1 MVENSHDQP
10 GYSLPSELLTNQHH
24 SLASDNHQLPT
35 EFPYDFASFTSPTE
49 DDEDDF
55 FTGLTR
61 QFALSTLLDSNKLQ
75 FAASQKKWS
84 LSSSPQSIQS
94 PVFSNGSPTGPF
106 QGPSS
111 PTGPFA
117 PSDHCWDLIREAAG
131 QVNMWNKL
139 KNQQALKMNKALLS
153 SANSF
158 TQTNPSR
165 THPCLYIDNHGGQ
178 SCGSIWAGP
187 QACQKGPQYGSE
199 NGCGFTRN
207 VRCANPQDLI
217 NVNGFVG
224 NNCSLFSGG
233 RKNVLGS
240 GGGCVKRKCAGTG
253 VFLPR
258 RSPDP
263 VDSRVKS
270 GCSTGFTQQRAGQ
283 VMINMNHDNLM
294 NHAEAQARF
303 LDGVTPNHDVMVMRR
318 NAVLAQQ
325 WRNGVK
331 MMAAANKAMNYDM
344 HLPQEWSY

>member
-1 MVENSHDQP
+1 MVENSHNEP
-10 GYSLPSELLTNQHH
+10 NYSLPSELLTDQLN

-35 EFPYDFASFTSPTE
+35 EFPYDSVSFTFPTE

-75 FAASQKKWS
+75 FAASQTQKQWS
-84 LSSSPQSIQS
+84 MSSSPQSIPS

-117 PSDHCWDLIREAAG
+117 PTDYSWDLIREAAG
-131 QVNMWNKL
+131 QVNMLNKL
-139 KNQQALKMNKALLS
+139 KTQQALKINRDLLMAAS
-153 SANSF
+153 NF
-158 TQTNPSR
+158 TQTHSSKPL
-165 THPCLYIDNHGGQ
+165 PCVFNENYVKT

-187 QACQKGPQYGSE
+187 QACQKRPPFGLQNS
-199 NGCGFTRN
+199 CGFGG
-207 VRCANPQDLI
+207 NPHVLP

-224 NNCSLFSGG
+224 DNSPLFSGG
-233 RKNVLGS
+233 RKNVSGS
-240 GGGCVKRKCAGTG
+240 SCGAAKRKCAGTG

-258 RSPDP
+258 RCPDP
-263 VDSRVKS
+263 AESRNKPGS
-270 GCSTGFTQQRAGQ
+270 SAGFTQQRAGEAL
-283 VMINMNHDNLM
+283 INMNHDNPM
-294 NHAEAQARF
+294 NLAEAQPRF
-303 LDGVTPNHDVMVMRR
+303 SSAATPNYDVMVMRR